1 MSVTPKLKSSSIET
15 NATTDVSD
23 LPDHEPT
30 LNARLVTLAKFFGS
44 GVLILAVFHFND
56 VASGIVW
63 SFKHFQ
69 VIFSILAKTCISP
82 SMQQVS
88 ELQTALASYVGGSV
102 AGISQTLADWVT
114 IEANTV
120 LSLWTNFT
128 TYISKLGYIASFA
141 LAVLAAAALLYF
153 RQQWKESVQDVVHRK
168 AASSAPKS
176 KPMKED
182 EKVEYAGLWNF
193 NSSVRVSAPKP
204 AQVKETSKT
213 LKLVE
218 SLTSSKD
225 SKPIK
230 LTSEQRSML
239 QDRVST
245 LWNFEGVS
253 SEGIRQA
260 TPQDASVFLSIMTDE
275 ELVIAK
281 SKLEDEVRGL
291 WNFGTPVLTDVERVQ
306 DKKES
311 AMKAQ
316 VAELWDFQR
325 ASSVGLRSEVVKLP
339 LVSKS
344 DLSPVEI
351 ERLEKEVAVL
361 WDFTPQVIDNE
372 EYEKF
377 VAKMRRRN
385 VPNPVAGVAGGFED
399 SKSGWLK
406 SFIAGQLGGS
416 KVPRQQQLTSN
427 QRQELQNEISILW
440 NFEQVSDKGE
450 VKMKNRDVSSFL
462 NVMSDEELALARAKL
477 EQEVRG
483 LWNFDVRVK
492 TDTEQRVAEERA
504 DLEEKVSLLWDFKT
518 PEQAE
523 KDKAAASILQPVT
536 KDEKEEYAGLWNFNS
551 SVRVSAPNP
560 AQVKETSW
568 MQKLV
573 ESLTSSKDSK
583 PIKLTSEQRSMLQ
596 DRVSTLWNFEGVS
609 SEGIRQA
616 TPQDASVFLSIMTDE
631 ELVIAKSKLEDEVRG
646 LWNFGTPVL
655 TDVEGVQ
662 DKKESAMKAQV
673 AELWDFQRASSVGL
687 RSEVVKLPLVSKS
700 DLSPVE
706 IERLEKEVAVL
717 WDFTP
722 QVIDNEEYEKFVAKM
737 RRRNVPNPVAGVAG
751 GFEDS
756 KSGWLKSFIAG
767 QLGGSKVPRQ
777 QQLTSNQR
785 QELQNEIS
793 ILWNFEQVSDK
804 GEVKM
809 KNRDVS
815 SFLNVMS
822 DEELA
827 LAREKLEQEVRGLWN
842 FDVRVKTDTEQR
854 VAEERAD
861 LEEKVSLLWD
871 FKTPEQAEK
880 DKAAASIN
888 QMQLAKEA
896 EEERKRKLNAMVNAK
911 RLKQAQLE
919 DAAMQERLARKESSN
934 RKAVDAMW
942 DFQIV
947 STKGDKPPVVNSVGI
962 FSSPSV
968 QSATLSE
975 EDKKESEEHS
985 AGVWA
990 FETVKSDGQKQSERV
1005 AADQEEFS
1013 SILWD
1018 FKPVSDVSSSPAAL
1032 QKKKQGTP
1040 TGRLNLDDQLLQKT
1054 EADSLW
1060 NFEIPKSVGNMM
1072 EVKTPTPQSKVYSSK
1087 FNLGQ
1092 TESDAMLKA
1101 QREEYAETLNM
1112 GTPVSSAMGKGK
1124 VEPKSGGVLSKET
1137 MEFKTDMSDEEK
1149 DQQKLEVADLWKFDV
1164 VKSEREK
1171 KAAKIVAEHKASS
1184 AIWNSKSVSTE
1195 DKPKDN
1201 PKSDSSSGWLGRVFS
1216 ASKNSPKSDL
1226 TNKEKQKLKDDTAEL
1241 WNFEEVKNKDMEK
1254 EMTGSKVETS
1264 SGASPD
1270 LLKVK
1275 SESVVV
1281 SDSFGKNGK

>member
-1 MSVTPKLKSSSIET
+1 MFTINKLVPLKLYPTSCQLRSTKSRLDDVLAHVGTHSSKRVATGKSRRFNSTGPRCALSTSLGSESSFTRSSTTFKVGAIRRMSVTPKLKSSSIET

-385 VPNPVAGVAGGFED
+385 VPNPVV
-399 SKSGWLK
+399 
-406 SFIAGQLGGS
+406 
-416 KVPRQQQLTSN
+416 
-427 QRQELQNEISILW
+427 
-440 NFEQVSDKGE
+440 
-450 VKMKNRDVSSFL
+450 
-462 NVMSDEELALARAKL
+462 
-477 EQEVRG
+477 
-483 LWNFDVRVK
+483 
-492 TDTEQRVAEERA
+492 
-504 DLEEKVSLLWDFKT
+504 
-518 PEQAE
+518 
-523 KDKAAASILQPVT
+523 
-536 KDEKEEYAGLWNFNS
+536 
-551 SVRVSAPNP
+551 
-560 AQVKETSW
+560 
-568 MQKLV
+568 
-573 ESLTSSKDSK
+573 
-583 PIKLTSEQRSMLQ
+583 
-596 DRVSTLWNFEGVS
+596 
-609 SEGIRQA
+609 
-616 TPQDASVFLSIMTDE
+616 
-631 ELVIAKSKLEDEVRG
+631 
-646 LWNFGTPVL
+646 
-655 TDVEGVQ
+655 
-662 DKKESAMKAQV
+662 
-673 AELWDFQRASSVGL
+673 
-687 RSEVVKLPLVSKS
+687 
-700 DLSPVE
+700 
-706 IERLEKEVAVL
+706 
-717 WDFTP
+717 
-722 QVIDNEEYEKFVAKM
+722 
-737 RRRNVPNPVAGVAG
+737 GVAG